1 MSAHHASVN
10 AQTLYAPSL
19 CLAIL
24 LPNQSNTSGETI
36 MGLRVGVCGLGIM
49 GGAFA
54 ANLLKNGFDVT
65 GFDPVKAKV
74 TALVKAGGK
83 AGKSAADVARKSD
96 VVITSLTSPAI
107 LEAVVSGKDGILAG
121 ARKGLIVLETST
133 LDIADKENARQTLAK
148 KGAILMDTPV
158 SGAGKQA
165 AVGEITIMVSG
176 AKKDFNTVKP
186 MLKGF
191 TMLQYHVGPF
201 GDGMKLK
208 MLINML
214 ISVHGAAFAEA
225 VTLARASGINLDVFG
240 EVLKKS
246 AGNSR
251 VIEYRGPLML
261 ADEYA
266 DPKVKTADLTVMIK
280 DNNLIED
287 YAKANNA
294 PVPTFLASMPTAYAA
309 LAQGY
314 GSEDPGVVTRIY
326 EQMAGIPRKKRAPAK
341 RKK

>member
-1 MSAHHASVN
+1 MA
-10 AQTLYAPSL
+10 
-19 CLAIL
+19 
-24 LPNQSNTSGETI
+24 
-36 MGLRVGVCGLGIM
+36 LRVGVVGLGIM

-54 ANLLKNGFDVT
+54 ANIAKGGFEVT
-65 GFDPVKAKV
+65 GYDPVKSKIN
-74 TALVKAGGK
+74 ALVKAGGK
-83 AGKSAADVARKSD
+83 AGKSPADVARKSD
-96 VVITSLTSPAI
+96 VVLTSLTSPKI
-107 LEAVVSGKDGILAG
+107 LDAVISGKDGILAG
-121 ARKGLIVLETST
+121 ARKGLVVLETST
-133 LDIADKENARQTLAK
+133 LGLEDKERARDTLSK
-148 KGAILMDTPV
+148 KGAILLDSPV

-165 AVGEITIMVSG
+165 ATGEITVMVSG

-186 MLKGF
+186 VLEAF
-191 TMLQYHVGPF
+191 TMIQYHVGPF

-225 VTLARASGINLDVFG
+225 ITLARASGIDLDVFG

-266 DPKVKTADLTVMIK
+266 DPKVKTVDLTVMIK

-287 YAKANNA
+287 YAKENNA
-294 PVPTFLASMPTAYAA
+294 PVPVFQSSMFSAYAA

-314 GSEDPGVVTRIY
+314 GTEDPGVVTRVY
-326 EQMAGIPRKKRAPAK
+326 EQMAGIPREKKRTPAK
-341 RKK
+341 RKPTKRK

>member
-1 MSAHHASVN
+1 MS
-10 AQTLYAPSL
+10 
-19 CLAIL
+19 
-24 LPNQSNTSGETI
+24 
-36 MGLRVGVCGLGIM
+36 LRIGVCGLGIM

-54 ANLLKNGFDVT
+54 ANLVRGGFQVT
-65 GFDPVKAKV
+65 GFDPVKSKV
-74 TALVKAGGK
+74 NALVKVGGK
-83 AGKSAADVARKSD
+83 AGRSPADVARKSD
-96 VVITSLTSPAI
+96 VVITSLTSPKI
-107 LEAVVSGKDGILAG
+107 LEAVVNDKNGLVAG
-121 ARKGLIVLETST
+121 ARKGLYVVETST
-133 LDIADKENARQTLAK
+133 LSVGDKEAARDALAA
-148 KGAILMDTPV
+148 KGATMLDAPV

-165 AVGEITIMVSG
+165 AAGEITIMVSG
-176 AKKDFNTVKP
+176 TKKDFNAIREIFP
-186 MLKGF
+186 AF

-201 GDGMKLK
+201 GNGMKLK

-225 VTLARASGINLDVFG
+225 ITLARASSIDLDVFG
-240 EVLKKS
+240 DVLKKS

-287 YAKANNA
+287 YAKDNNA
-294 PVPTFLASMPTAYAA
+294 PVPVFQASMFSAYAA

-314 GSEDPGVVTRIY
+314 GQEDPGVVTRVY
-326 EQMAGIPRKKRAPAK
+326 EQMAGIPRKKRAK

>member
-1 MSAHHASVN
+1 MA
-10 AQTLYAPSL
+10 
-19 CLAIL
+19 
-24 LPNQSNTSGETI
+24 
-36 MGLRVGVCGLGIM
+36 
-49 GGAFA
+49 
-54 ANLLKNGFDVT
+54 
-65 GFDPVKAKV
+65 
-74 TALVKAGGK
+74 ALVKAGGK

-96 VVITSLTSPAI
+96 VILTSLTSPKI
-107 LEAVVSGKDGILAG
+107 LETVVSGKDGILSG
-121 ARKGLIVLETST
+121 AHKGLVVMETST
-133 LDIADKENARQTLAK
+133 LDPADKNQARQTLAK
-148 KGAILMDTPV
+148 KGAILMDSPV

-165 AVGEITIMVSG
+165 ATGEITIMVSG
-176 AKKDFNTVKP
+176 AKKDFKRVMP
-186 MLKGF
+186 VLEGF
-191 TMLQYHVGPF
+191 SMLQYHVGPF

-214 ISVHGAAFAEA
+214 ISAHGAAFAEA
-225 VTLARASGINLDVFG
+225 ITLARASGIDLDVFG

-287 YAKANNA
+287 YAKSNNA
-294 PVPTFLASMPTAYAA
+294 PVPVFQASMFTAYAA

-326 EQMAGIPRKKRAPAK
+326 EQMANIPRKKRAPAK
-341 RKK
+341 REK

>member
-1 MSAHHASVN
+1 MA
-10 AQTLYAPSL
+10 
-19 CLAIL
+19 
-24 LPNQSNTSGETI
+24 
-36 MGLRVGVCGLGIM
+36 LRVGVIGLGIM

-54 ANLLKNGFDVT
+54 ANMARAGIQVT

-74 TALVKAGGK
+74 NALVKAGGK

-96 VVITSLTSPAI
+96 VVFTSLTSPAI
-107 LEAVVSGKDGILAG
+107 LDAVVSGKDGILAG

-133 LDIADKENARQTLAK
+133 LDIADKERARAALAK
-148 KGAILMDTPV
+148 KGVSLMDSPV
-158 SGAGKQA
+158 SGAGQQA

-176 AKKDFNTVKP
+176 TKKDFNTVKEVLP
-186 MLKGF
+186 AF

-225 VTLARASGINLDVFG
+225 ITLARASGIDLGVFG

-287 YAKANNA
+287 YAKDNNA
-294 PVPTFLASMPTAYAA
+294 PVPVFQASMFSAYAA

-314 GSEDPGVVTRIY
+314 GQEDPGVVTRVY
-326 EQMAGIPRKKRAPAK
+326 EQMADIPRKKRAPAK
-341 RKK
+341 RKKK

>member
-1 MSAHHASVN
+1 MPGYTFAN
-10 AQTLYAPSL
+10 PTNTL
-19 CLAIL
+19 
-24 LPNQSNTSGETI
+24 GGKI

-54 ANLLKNGFDVT
+54 GNLLKNGFEVT
-65 GFDPVKAKV
+65 GFDPVTTKV
-74 TALVKAGGK
+74 NALVKAGGN
-83 AGKSAADVARKSD
+83 AGKSAADVASRSD
-96 VVITSLTSPAI
+96 VVITSLTSAAI
-107 LEAVVSGKDGILAG
+107 LDAVIAGKDGLIAG
-121 ARKGLIVLETST
+121 AHKGLIVLETST
-133 LDIADKENARQTLAK
+133 LDIDDKERARAALSNR
-148 KGAILMDTPV
+148 GAILMDSPV

-165 AVGEITIMVSG
+165 ATGEITIMVSG

-186 MLKGF
+186 MLEGF

-225 VTLARASGINLDVFG
+225 ITLARLSGVDLKVFG

-280 DNNLIED
+280 DNNLIEQ
-287 YAKANNA
+287 YAKDNNA
-294 PVPTFLASMPTAYAA
+294 PVPAFLSSMPTAYAA

>member
-1 MSAHHASVN
+1 MS
-10 AQTLYAPSL
+10 
-19 CLAIL
+19 
-24 LPNQSNTSGETI
+24 
-36 MGLRVGVCGLGIM
+36 LRVGVCGLGIM

-54 ANLLKNGFDVT
+54 ANLLKAGFEVT
-65 GFDPVKAKV
+65 GFDPVKSKV
-74 TALVKAGGK
+74 NALVKAGGK
-83 AGKSAADVARKSD
+83 GAKTCAEVARKSD
-96 VVITSLTSPAI
+96 VVITSLTSPKI
-107 LEAVVSGKDGILAG
+107 LHAVVSGKDGILAG
-121 ARKGLIVLETST
+121 AGKGLIVLETST
-133 LDIADKENARQTLAK
+133 LSIEDKDAAREALAA
-148 KGAILMDTPV
+148 KGAILMDSPV

-165 AVGEITIMVSG
+165 LTGEITVMCSG
-176 AKKDFNTVKP
+176 AKKDFNRVKP
-186 MLKGF
+186 VLEGF
-191 TMLQYHVGPF
+191 SMLQYHVGPF

-225 VTLARASGINLDVFG
+225 ITLARASGIDLGVFG

-280 DNNLIED
+280 DNNLIEE
-287 YAKANNA
+287 YAKSNNA
-294 PVPTFLASMPTAYAA
+294 PVPVFQASMFSAYAA
-309 LAQGY
+309 QAQGY

-326 EQMAGIPRKKRAPAK
+326 EQMANIPRKKRAPAK
-341 RKK
+341 RKKK

>member
-1 MSAHHASVN
+1 MQHGDASGV
-10 AQTLYAPSL
+10 AAKQH
-19 CLAIL
+19 
-24 LPNQSNTSGETI
+24 SGRRN
-36 MGLRVGVCGLGIM
+36 MALRVGVVGLGIM

-54 ANLLKNGFDVT
+54 ANLVKGGYQVT
-65 GFDPVKAKV
+65 GYDPVKSKV
-74 TALVKAGGK
+74 NALVKAGGK

-96 VVITSLTSPAI
+96 VVLTSLTSPAI
-107 LEAVVSGKDGILAG
+107 LDAVISGKDGLLAG
-121 ARKGLIVLETST
+121 ARKGLIVMETST
-133 LDIADKENARQTLAK
+133 LGIDDKERARAALAK
-148 KGAILMDTPV
+148 KGASLMDSPV

-176 AKKDFNTVKP
+176 TKKDFNTVREILP
-186 MLKGF
+186 AF
-191 TMLQYHVGPF
+191 TMIQYHVGPF

-225 VTLARASGINLDVFG
+225 ITLARASGIDLDVFG
-240 EVLKKS
+240 DVLTRS

-287 YAKANNA
+287 YAKNNNA
-294 PVPTFLASMPTAYAA
+294 SVPVFQASMFSAYAA
-309 LAQGY
+309 LAQGF
-314 GSEDPGVVTRIY
+314 GQEDPGVVTRIY
-326 EQMAGIPRKKRAPAK
+326 EQLAGIPRTKRARSR
-341 RKK
+341 RKKK

>member
-1 MSAHHASVN
+1 MA
-10 AQTLYAPSL
+10 
-19 CLAIL
+19 
-24 LPNQSNTSGETI
+24 
-36 MGLRVGVCGLGIM
+36 LRVGVIGLGIM

-54 ANLLKNGFDVT
+54 ANMAKAGIQVT
-65 GFDPVKAKV
+65 GFDPVKSKV
-74 TALVKAGGK
+74 NALVKAGGK
-83 AGKSAADVARKSD
+83 AGKNAADVARKSD
-96 VVITSLTSPAI
+96 VVLTSLTSPAI
-107 LEAVVSGKDGILAG
+107 LDAVVSGKDGILAG
-121 ARKGLIVLETST
+121 ARKGLVVMETST
-133 LDIADKENARQTLAK
+133 LDIADKERARVALAR
-148 KGAILMDTPV
+148 KGVSLMDSPV

-165 AVGEITIMVSG
+165 ATGEITIMVSG
-176 AKKDFNTVKP
+176 TKKDFNTVKSILP
-186 MLKGF
+186 AF

-225 VTLARASGINLDVFG
+225 ITLARASGIDLGVFG

-287 YAKANNA
+287 YAKDSNA
-294 PVPTFLASMPTAYAA
+294 PVPVFQASMFSAYAA

-314 GSEDPGVVTRIY
+314 GQEDPGVVTRVY
-326 EQMAGIPRKKRAPAK
+326 EQMAGIPRKERSPAR
-341 RKK
+341 RKNK

>member
-1 MSAHHASVN
+1 MA
-10 AQTLYAPSL
+10 
-19 CLAIL
+19 
-24 LPNQSNTSGETI
+24 
-36 MGLRVGVCGLGIM
+36 LRIGVIGLGIM

-54 ANLLKNGFDVT
+54 TNIAKAGFEVT
-65 GFDPVKAKV
+65 GYDPIKSKV
-74 TALVKAGGK
+74 TALAKAGGK
-83 AGKSAADVARKSD
+83 SGKSPADVARKSD
-96 VVITSLTSPAI
+96 VLITSLTSPAI
-107 LEAVVSGKDGILAG
+107 LDAVVSGKDGILVG
-121 ARKGLIVLETST
+121 SRKGMIVLETST
-133 LDIADKENARQTLAK
+133 LAIADKERARAALAK
-148 KGAILMDTPV
+148 KGASLMDSPV
-158 SGAGKQA
+158 SGAGQQA
-165 AVGEITIMVSG
+165 ATGEITIMVSG
-176 AKKDFNTVKP
+176 GKKDFNTVKTILP
-186 MLKGF
+186 AF

-225 VTLARASGINLDVFG
+225 ITLARASGINLDIFG
-240 EVLKKS
+240 EALTRS

-287 YAKANNA
+287 YAKENNA
-294 PVPTFLASMPTAYAA
+294 PVPVFQASMFSAYAA

-314 GSEDPGVVTRIY
+314 AQEDPGVVTRVY
-326 EQMAGIPRKKRAPAK
+326 EQMAGIPRKKRKK
-341 RKK
+341 RK

>member
-1 MSAHHASVN
+1 MS
-10 AQTLYAPSL
+10 
-19 CLAIL
+19 
-24 LPNQSNTSGETI
+24 
-36 MGLRVGVCGLGIM
+36 LRVGVCGLGIM

-54 ANLLKNGFDVT
+54 ANLLKAGFEVT
-65 GFDPVKAKV
+65 GFDPVKSKV
-74 TALVKAGGK
+74 NALVKAGGK
-83 AGKSAADVARKSD
+83 GAKTCAEVARKSD
-96 VVITSLTSPAI
+96 VVITSLTSPKI
-107 LEAVVSGKDGILAG
+107 LQAVVSGKDGILAG
-121 ARKGLIVLETST
+121 AHKGLIVLETST
-133 LDIADKENARQTLAK
+133 LSIEDKEAAREALAA
-148 KGAILMDTPV
+148 KGAILMDSPV

-165 AVGEITIMVSG
+165 LTGEITVMCSG
-176 AKKDFNTVKP
+176 AKKDFNRVKP
-186 MLKGF
+186 VLEGF
-191 TMLQYHVGPF
+191 SMLQYHVGPF

-225 VTLARASGINLDVFG
+225 ITLARASGIDLGVFG

-280 DNNLIED
+280 DNNLIEE
-287 YAKANNA
+287 YAKSNNA
-294 PVPTFLASMPTAYAA
+294 PVPVFQASMFSAYAA
-309 LAQGY
+309 QAQGY

-326 EQMAGIPRKKRAPAK
+326 EQMANIPRKKRAPAK
-341 RKK
+341 RKKK

>member
-1 MSAHHASVN
+1 MS
-10 AQTLYAPSL
+10 
-19 CLAIL
+19 
-24 LPNQSNTSGETI
+24 
-36 MGLRVGVCGLGIM
+36 LRIGMVGLGIM

-54 ANLLKNGFDVT
+54 ANCIKSGFHVT
-65 GFDPVKAKV
+65 GYDPVKSKV
-74 TALVKAGGK
+74 NALVKAGGK
-83 AGKSAADVARKSD
+83 SGTSPADVARKSD
-96 VVITSLTSPAI
+96 VVLTSLTSPAI
-107 LEAVVSGKDGILAG
+107 LDAVVSGTDGILSG

-133 LDIADKENARQTLAK
+133 LDIADKERARTALAK
-148 KGAILMDTPV
+148 KGVRLMDSPV

-176 AKKDFNTVKP
+176 TKKDFNTVKP
-186 MLKGF
+186 ILSAF

-225 VTLARASGINLDVFG
+225 ITLARASGIDLNVFG

-261 ADEYA
+261 ANEYA

-287 YAKANNA
+287 YAKDNNA
-294 PVPTFLASMPTAYAA
+294 PVPVFQASMFSAYAA

-314 GSEDPGVVTRIY
+314 AQEDPGVVTRVY
-326 EQMAGIPRKKRAPAK
+326 EQMAGIPRKKTMK

>member
-1 MSAHHASVN
+1 MA
-10 AQTLYAPSL
+10 
-19 CLAIL
+19 
-24 LPNQSNTSGETI
+24 
-36 MGLRVGVCGLGIM
+36 LRVGVIGLGIM

-54 ANLLKNGFDVT
+54 ANMAKAGLQVT
-65 GFDPVKAKV
+65 GFDPVKSKV

-96 VVITSLTSPAI
+96 VIFTSLTSPAI
-107 LEAVVSGKDGILAG
+107 LDAVVSGKDGILAG
-121 ARKGLIVLETST
+121 ARKGLIVMETST
-133 LDIADKENARQTLAK
+133 LDIADKERARAALAK
-148 KGAILMDTPV
+148 KGVSLMDSPV

-176 AKKDFNTVKP
+176 TKKDFNTVKP
-186 MLKGF
+186 VLPAF

-225 VTLARASGINLDVFG
+225 ITLARASGIDLGVFG

-287 YAKANNA
+287 YAKDNNA
-294 PVPTFLASMPTAYAA
+294 PVPVFQASLFSAYAA

-314 GSEDPGVVTRIY
+314 GQEDPGVVTRVY

-341 RKK
+341 RKKK

>member
-1 MSAHHASVN
+1 MA
-10 AQTLYAPSL
+10 
-19 CLAIL
+19 
-24 LPNQSNTSGETI
+24 
-36 MGLRVGVCGLGIM
+36 LRIGVIGLGIM

-54 ANLLKNGFDVT
+54 TNIAKAGFEVT
-65 GFDPVKAKV
+65 GYDPIKSKM

-83 AGKSAADVARKSD
+83 SGKSPADVARKSD
-96 VVITSLTSPAI
+96 VLITSLTSPAI
-107 LEAVVSGKDGILAG
+107 LDAVVSGKDGILVG
-121 ARKGLIVLETST
+121 SRKGMIVLETST
-133 LDIADKENARQTLAK
+133 LAIADKERARAALAK
-148 KGAILMDTPV
+148 KGASLMDSPV
-158 SGAGKQA
+158 SGAGQQA
-165 AVGEITIMVSG
+165 ATGEITIMVSG
-176 AKKDFNTVKP
+176 GKKDFNTVKTILP
-186 MLKGF
+186 AF

-225 VTLARASGINLDVFG
+225 ITLARASGINLDIFG
-240 EVLKKS
+240 EALTRS

-266 DPKVKTADLTVMIK
+266 DPNVKTADLTVMIK

-287 YAKANNA
+287 YAKENNA
-294 PVPTFLASMPTAYAA
+294 PVPVFQASMFSAYAA

-314 GSEDPGVVTRIY
+314 AQEDPGVVTRVY
-326 EQMAGIPRKKRAPAK
+326 EQMAGIPRKKRKK
-341 RKK
+341 RK

>member
-1 MSAHHASVN
+1 MA
-10 AQTLYAPSL
+10 
-19 CLAIL
+19 
-24 LPNQSNTSGETI
+24 
-36 MGLRVGVCGLGIM
+36 LRIGVIGLGIM

-54 ANLLKNGFDVT
+54 TNIAKAGFEVT
-65 GFDPVKAKV
+65 GYDPIKSKV
-74 TALVKAGGK
+74 TVLAKAGGK
-83 AGKSAADVARKSD
+83 SGKSPADVARKSD
-96 VVITSLTSPAI
+96 VLITSLTSPAI
-107 LEAVVSGKDGILAG
+107 LDAVVSGKDGILVG
-121 ARKGLIVLETST
+121 SRKGMIVLETST
-133 LDIADKENARQTLAK
+133 LAIADKERARAALAK
-148 KGAILMDTPV
+148 KGASLMDSPV
-158 SGAGKQA
+158 SGAGQQA
-165 AVGEITIMVSG
+165 ATGEITIMVSG
-176 AKKDFNTVKP
+176 GKKDFNTVKTILP
-186 MLKGF
+186 AF

-225 VTLARASGINLDVFG
+225 ITLARASGINLDIFG
-240 EVLKKS
+240 EALTRS

-287 YAKANNA
+287 YAKENNA
-294 PVPTFLASMPTAYAA
+294 PVPVFQASMFSAYAA

-314 GSEDPGVVTRIY
+314 AQEDPGVVTRVY
-326 EQMAGIPRKKRAPAK
+326 EQMAGIPRKKRTK

>member
-1 MSAHHASVN
+1 MS
-10 AQTLYAPSL
+10 
-19 CLAIL
+19 
-24 LPNQSNTSGETI
+24 
-36 MGLRVGVCGLGIM
+36 LRVGVIGLGIM

-54 ANLLKNGFDVT
+54 ANLLKNGFEVT
-65 GFDPVKAKV
+65 GYDPVKATV
-74 TALVKAGGK
+74 NALVKTGGK

-96 VVITSLTSPAI
+96 MILTSLTSAKI
-107 LEAVVSGKDGILAG
+107 LDAVINGKDGILAG
-121 ARKGLIVLETST
+121 AHKGLVVLETST
-133 LDIADKENARQTLAK
+133 LGIDAKESARQALAT
-148 KGAILMDTPV
+148 KGAILMDSPV

-165 AVGEITIMVSG
+165 ATGEITVMVSG
-176 AKKDFNTVKP
+176 ARKNFNKVKP
-186 MLKGF
+186 ALEAF
-191 TMLQYHVGPF
+191 SMLQYHVGPF

-225 VTLARASGINLDVFG
+225 ITLARLSGIDLDVFR

-261 ADEYA
+261 DDEYA

-287 YAKANNA
+287 YAKDNNA
-294 PVPTFLASMPTAYAA
+294 PVPVFQASMFSAYAA

-314 GSEDPGVVTRIY
+314 GSEDPGVVTRVY
-326 EQMAGIPRKKRAPAK
+326 EQMANIPRKKRAPAK
-341 RKK
+341 RKKK